1 MTWSPHFFFWTGVN
15 SMNLEDIAS
24 VSRFKIEVFNGKLHL
39 EGRILSVAEAES
51 AGMASGLIIAA
62 LAPPEDLVK
71 LQEAKTEEDRIVELL
86 RMSKQIRPEQ
96 MGKLAEENDRILCKV
111 IRRASMDGGKTWE
124 KLTLVNAEE
133 QQDPKE
139 NRLWVGVFNSEDREA
154 ILENA
159 LQGHEV
165 AAKRIASFHSD

>member
-1 MTWSPHFFFWTGVN
+1 
-15 SMNLEDIAS
+15 MNLEDIAS

-96 MGKLAEENDRILCKV
+96 MGKLAEENDRILCKL
-111 IRRASMDGGKTWE
+111 IRRASMDGGKTW
-124 KLTLVNAEE
+124 
-133 QQDPKE
+133 
-139 NRLWVGVFNSEDREA
+139 
-154 ILENA
+154 
-159 LQGHEV
+159 
-165 AAKRIASFHSD
+165 